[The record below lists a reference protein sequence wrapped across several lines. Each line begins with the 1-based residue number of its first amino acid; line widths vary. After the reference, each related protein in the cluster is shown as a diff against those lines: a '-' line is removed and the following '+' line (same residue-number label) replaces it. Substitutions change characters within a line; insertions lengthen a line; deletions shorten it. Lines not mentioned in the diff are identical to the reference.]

1 MNALQ
6 KKIGLSQFLYF
17 VSVVGILGVP
27 YVLFF
32 LEMTPAQ
39 VKQLLTV
46 YAWEGLLFCGICTWL
61 PIRWARIIPTDEK
74 TSFHNQSEESMH
86 LERTLTPAFRLPQRV
101 AVVSLAL
108 ILFGFATGIL
118 QLIAFAHFDLIQSV
132 QLFIAGIII
141 GVVYAICTFLNVERT
156 VAPYLGRMV
165 HQSGIKSPPRVL
177 SIFSKVM
184 LVCVGIMFVAVLY
197 EVSVSYVHSI
207 ELLESELSKSAIQE
221 LARIKASLDEDSMTN
236 EKIDAALGSLN
247 RMDSEK
253 NDSLFLLSR
262 QGTILSGKPL
272 PPVGAKDPKTLRD
285 LFENLRRNPIHK
297 DIINNMIFC
306 ALLLEDGERM
316 LIRLIDVAELEKL
329 EVFFLKQAFLVS
341 GLVLIVAVFLS
352 YGLALSVSEPLKNL
366 NEAAKRIARGD
377 FGLHPVAGSG
387 DEVGALAY
395 SFFRMEKALKKII
408 LQVKQAAMQI
418 NSASNEIVAATEQ
431 QTSGASEQASS
442 VGETTATL
450 EELSATAR
458 QIAENSEAQAGMAES
473 TLKNAEDSLKAMT
486 EAEAVMSDI
495 RGRTE
500 ISAKKIMDL
509 GEKSQKIGKVLG
521 IINEIAAETKMLS
534 LNAAIE
540 ASRAG
545 EAGKG
550 FSVVAMEI
558 RKLAENV
565 VKSTGSI
572 EDILKEIQGAANMS
586 VMASE
591 ENVKIVATGV
601 HELERVKTALEEIVH
616 LAEQATDSAKEVS
629 MTTGQQKIASEQT
642 AVAMREISEVTK
654 QMAAASTQTTTS
666 VQGLHRLAQDL
677 RDLVSAFIDT
687 SESRRGDHE

>member
-1 MNALQ
+1 
-6 KKIGLSQFLYF
+6 
-17 VSVVGILGVP
+17 
-27 YVLFF
+27 
-32 LEMTPAQ
+32 
-39 VKQLLTV
+39 
-46 YAWEGLLFCGICTWL
+46 
-61 PIRWARIIPTDEK
+61 
-74 TSFHNQSEESMH
+74 
-86 LERTLTPAFRLPQRV
+86 
-101 AVVSLAL
+101 
-108 ILFGFATGIL
+108 
-118 QLIAFAHFDLIQSV
+118 
-132 QLFIAGIII
+132 
-141 GVVYAICTFLNVERT
+141 
-156 VAPYLGRMV
+156 
-165 HQSGIKSPPRVL
+165 
-177 SIFSKVM
+177 
-184 LVCVGIMFVAVLY
+184 
-197 EVSVSYVHSI
+197 
-207 ELLESELSKSAIQE
+207 
-221 LARIKASLDEDSMTN
+221 
-236 EKIDAALGSLN
+236 
-247 RMDSEK
+247 
-253 NDSLFLLSR
+253 
-262 QGTILSGKPL
+262 
-272 PPVGAKDPKTLRD
+272 
-285 LFENLRRNPIHK
+285 
-297 DIINNMIFC
+297 
-306 ALLLEDGERM
+306 
-316 LIRLIDVAELEKL
+316 
-329 EVFFLKQAFLVS
+329 
-341 GLVLIVAVFLS
+341 
-352 YGLALSVSEPLKNL
+352 
-366 NEAAKRIARGD
+366 
-377 FGLHPVAGSG
+377 
-387 DEVGALAY
+387 
-395 SFFRMEKALKKII
+395 MEKALKKII